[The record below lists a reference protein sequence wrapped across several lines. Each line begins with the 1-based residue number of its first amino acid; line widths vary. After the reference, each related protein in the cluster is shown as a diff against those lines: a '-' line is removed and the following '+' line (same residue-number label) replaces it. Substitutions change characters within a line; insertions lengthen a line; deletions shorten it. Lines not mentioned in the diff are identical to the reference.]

1 MPKQGFPP
9 DQTAQAITLRD
20 GRILAYAEYGDPV
33 GRPLFFFHGGNDSR
47 LEAAIL
53 HETAQQMGI
62 RVIAPDRPGYGRS
75 DFQPNRT
82 FLNWPDDVAQLAD
95 TLSIL
100 QFAVAGHSGGG
111 PHAAAVAYVLPE
123 RLTGVALISSA
134 APPGSSNKGMHP
146 LFRLVNFFMG
156 HSAKLHRLITQRTAD
171 QVNNTPETFF
181 AQWSRLSP
189 ADGRLFQTQPDVT
202 ELITAEMREALR
214 QGIDAILQEHPLY
227 KRPWGF
233 DLAEIS
239 LPVHIWHGLA
249 DAQAAPAWSVYLA
262 EQIPNAITHFIPAEG
277 HFSILANHQADILAV
292 ALNRR

>member
-1 MPKQGFPP
+1 MNEVGKVPADP
-9 DQTAQAITLRD
+9 TNQAMILPD
-20 GRILAYAEYGDPV
+20 GRVLAYAEYGDLA

-53 HETAQQMGI
+53 HETAVRMGI

-75 DFQPNRT
+75 DFQPERT

-95 TLSIL
+95 ALSIP
-100 QFAVAGHSGGG
+100 QFAVVGHSGGG
-111 PHAAAVAYVLPE
+111 PHAAAVAYALPE
-123 RLTGVALISSA
+123 RLTGVALVSSA

-146 LFRLVNFFMG
+146 LFRVMNFFMG
-156 HSAKLHRLITQRTAD
+156 HSARLHRLLTQQTAN
-171 QVNNTPETFF
+171 QVSNTPDTFF
-181 AQWSRLSP
+181 AQWGRMSA

-202 ELITAEMREALR
+202 ALITAEMREALR

-233 DLAEIS
+233 DLAEIK
-239 LPVHIWHGLA
+239 LPIHIWHGLA

-262 EQIPNAITHFIPAEG
+262 EHIPNSDTHFIPDEG
-277 HFSILANHQADILAV
+277 HFSILANHQEEILENA
-292 ALNRR
+292 AK